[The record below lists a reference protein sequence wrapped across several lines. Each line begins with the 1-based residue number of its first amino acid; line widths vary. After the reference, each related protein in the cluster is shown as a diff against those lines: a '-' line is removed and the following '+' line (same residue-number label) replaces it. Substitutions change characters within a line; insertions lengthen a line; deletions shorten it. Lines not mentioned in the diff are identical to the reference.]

1 MGYADQ
7 SLRVELQQA
16 ESLTEQLRSE
26 HGAWMRQAHKRQ
38 EELEEANSELTRT
51 LMSKEREVGK
61 ERPLN

>member
-1 MGYADQ
+1 
-7 SLRVELQQA
+7 VELQQA